1 MQGIPLHVPAGQRL
15 IVHKDH
21 GVVLGVRLVG
31 SRVHPA
37 GLLARLRAKP
47 SNVVPI
53 YHYQTVQYQAV
64 FRIRSGIR
72 SGKRIRF
79 RIRIQAGQNEKNK
92 GEIHNHEELSR
103 GLEASTFSYE
113 V

>member
-1 MQGIPLHVPAGQRL
+1 MQGIPLHVPASQRL

-47 SNVVPI
+47 TNVVPTYI
-53 YHYQTVQYQAV
+53 
-64 FRIRSGIR
+64 
-72 SGKRIRF
+72 
-79 RIRIQAGQNEKNK
+79 
-92 GEIHNHEELSR
+92 
-103 GLEASTFSYE
+103 
-113 V
+113 

>member
-1 MQGIPLHVPAGQRL
+1 MQGIPLHVPASQRL

-31 SRVHPA
+31 PRVHPA

-47 SNVVPI
+47 SNVVPTYI
-53 YHYQTVQYQAV
+53 LQQYS
-64 FRIRSGIR
+64 IDSG
-72 SGKRIRF
+72 S
-79 RIRIQAGQNEKNK
+79 
-92 GEIHNHEELSR
+92 
-103 GLEASTFSYE
+103 